1 MSALNVLIRPNYTPP
16 WLRSKLMETLTTLP
30 LRPDGV
36 RGTLEFVFAVHPS
49 STAMPSDSKS
59 PQKQGASITHEA
71 LATASRLLSTPPS
84 SVTPEAWLFGVS
96 PQLLRLLDGDDGP
109 DLTRVAA
116 YVIGFG
122 ILGRKDL
129 GAPGESRV
137 PDCVVRQ
144 KLIMFRFSRME
155 VACRADAK

>member
-1 MSALNVLIRPNYTPP
+1 MLHLLLSEPLSRTGTLVLMSALNLLIRPNHAPP
-16 WLRSKLMETLTTLP
+16 WLRSRLMEILTTLP

-49 STAMPSDSKS
+49 STARPSDATA

-71 LATASRLLSTPPS
+71 LATASRLLSIPPS
-84 SVTPEAWLFGVS
+84 SVTPEVWFSGVS
-96 PQLLRLLDGDDGP
+96 PQLLRLLDGEEGP

-122 ILGRKDL
+122 VLGRKDL
-129 GAPGESRV
+129 GAPG
-137 PDCVVRQ
+137 
-144 KLIMFRFSRME
+144 K
-155 VACRADAK
+155 